1 MWKENK
7 SGFILFGR
15 EFFKNPVP
23 HFIPSRTWRGA
34 DLQTIRNIIMGVGK
48 PLVCEGEL
56 RFFQISQ
63 NQKIAGWFHKAKHP
77 TGKNPLVLILHGL
90 AGSSQSATCLSA
102 AAYFISKGFSVLR
115 MNLRG
120 TGPSSETTHGLTHAG
135 LSQDV
140 EAICQQIP
148 QENKDSGIFLYG
160 ISLGGNLAVKAAAE
174 LGKDCYIKAVSA
186 ISNPLSLASSEKR
199 MRAGRN
205 YLYMKY
211 LLSDLKKLVTVSKNK
226 HPETLYNASQKAQNI
241 YEFDDGFLAGLYGF
255 SGADEYYH
263 TQSSEHFLQDTKVP
277 TLMIQS
283 ADDPW
288 IPTDSYMKQV
298 WNKSGNVTVLLTKK
312 GGHVG
317 FHEAG
322 GSVPWHEKITHLY
335 FEQILAGE
343 G

>member
-7 SGFILFGR
+7 SGFILFGC
-15 EFFKNPVP
+15 EFFKDPVP
-23 HFIPSRTWRGA
+23 KFTPSATWRGP
-34 DLQTIRNIIMGVGK
+34 DLQTIRNIIMGVGR

-56 RFFQISQ
+56 QFFKISQ

-77 TGKNPLVLILHGL
+77 AGKNPLVLILHGL
-90 AGSSQSATCLSA
+90 AGSSQSASCLSA

-120 TGPSSETTHGLTHAG
+120 TGPSSETSHSLTHAG
-135 LSQDV
+135 ITKDV
-140 EAICQQIP
+140 AAICQQIP

-186 ISNPLSLASSEKR
+186 ISNPLSLAGTERR
-199 MRAGRN
+199 MRDGRN
-205 YLYMKY
+205 LLYMKY
-211 LLSDLKKLVTVSKNK
+211 LLSDLKKLVTLSKDK
-226 HPETLYNASQKAQNI
+226 HPEKLYSASQAAKNI
-241 YEFDDGFLAGLYGF
+241 YEFDDGFLAELHGF

-263 TQSSEHFLQDTKVP
+263 TQSSEHFLHDTKVP

-283 ADDPW
+283 EDDPW
-288 IPTDSYMKQV
+288 IPSETYMKQV
-298 WNKSGNVTVLLTKK
+298 WNRQGNVTLLFTQK

-322 GSVPWHEKITHLY
+322 SSLPWHEKISHLY
-335 FEQILAGE
+335 FEQVLAGE
-343 G
+343 